1 MNNKSNSL
9 FKLEIKEMNN
19 FDIFEIEVL
28 KIMENRDWLNMYEDI
43 FKEKLKSTYRFLIN
57 NMRGYDGIDV
67 NGFSQLVKLC
77 KRYNIIEMNV
87 AVLTTDSARIV
98 LKELFLIKSSKLDYN
113 FNLEVFGIKEK
124 AIDWL
129 VQD

>member
-1 MNNKSNSL
+1 MNKKSNSL
-9 FKLEIKEMNN
+9 FKLEIKEINN

-57 NMRGYDGIDV
+57 NMRGYDGIDD

-87 AVLTTDSARIV
+87 AVLTTDSVRIV
-98 LKELFLIKSSKLDYN
+98 LKKLFLIISSELDYN
-113 FNLEVFGIKEK
+113 FNLEVFSIKEK

>member
-57 NMRGYDGIDV
+57 NMRGYDGIDG

-87 AVLTTDSARIV
+87 AVLTTDSERIV
-98 LKELFLIKSSKLDYN
+98 LKELFLIKSSELDYN
-113 FNLEVFGIKEK
+113 FNLEVFSIKEK